1 MIIFNTINFMSRQV
15 QVMVKQMSFVVFS
28 LLGLVQCRQA
38 EQPVKQYPGWK
49 LVWHDEF
56 DRDGHLNEDW
66 WMYENGFVRNKELQ
80 WYQPENAFCEDGLLV
95 IEARKERKTNIAYD
109 EHSENWRFNRPFA
122 EYTSSCVKTRMKKE
136 FLYGRFEIRAKI
148 PTRSGAWPAIWTLGA
163 DLEWPSCGEIDLME
177 YYRIGGVPHIL
188 ANVAWGKDRR
198 WDSEWRTGKT
208 PYDYFLQKDPQ
219 WGEKFHVWRMDWDEE
234 AVRLYLDDELLNE
247 VFLSETVNGDFGQHR
262 NPFRQPH
269 YLLLNLAIGVS
280 GGIPDEQAFP
290 MRYEIDYVRVYQ
302 KTGE

>member
-1 MIIFNTINFMSRQV
+1 
-15 QVMVKQMSFVVFS
+15 MSFVVFS
-28 LLGLVQCRQA
+28 LLGLIQCRQA

-95 IEARKERKTNIAYD
+95 IEARKERKTNTAYD

-188 ANVAWGKDRR
+188 AG
-198 WDSEWRTGKT
+198 GKT
-208 PYDYFLQKDPQ
+208 GAGIRNGGPAKLLMIIFYRKILS
-219 WGEKFHVWRMDWDEE
+219 GEKSFM
-234 AVRLYLDDELLNE
+234 
-247 VFLSETVNGDFGQHR
+247 
-262 NPFRQPH
+262 
-269 YLLLNLAIGVS
+269 S
-280 GGIPDEQAFP
+280 GGWTG
-290 MRYEIDYVRVYQ
+290 MRRLFGF
-302 KTGE
+302 TWTMNC